1 MSEADAASE
10 TASVDLNQEAN
21 DANTP
26 VHSASFVCC
35 CCNKSKRK
43 NGKRCAGT
51 PAGICAFGSR
61 SLPATICPGCMKKCT
76 GAQVQDSDEFM
87 CHRCLG
93 GGSFDRPEC
102 EQKKADASSG
112 PKITMADILAA
123 FHAHSGPS
131 NTDDAK
137 SKMKM
142 AGVFAAVASASFAA
156 AAALE
161 GA

>member
-1 MSEADAASE
+1 MSEADAASD
-10 TASVDLNQEAN
+10 TNSVDLNQEAN
-21 DANTP
+21 DVSTP
-26 VHSASFVCC
+26 AHSSSFVCC

-51 PAGICAFGSR
+51 PAGTCTFGSR
-61 SLPATICPGCMKKCT
+61 SLPATVCPGCIKKCA
-76 GAQVQDSDEFM
+76 GVQMQDSDEFI

-102 EQKKADASSG
+102 KQKKTDTPSG
-112 PKITMADILAA
+112 AKITMADIVAA

-131 NTDDAK
+131 NTEDAK
-137 SKMKM
+137 TKMNM

-156 AAALE
+156 AAAL
-161 GA
+161 GDA